1 MTSDELISLGVTS
14 SILTPVDE
22 TFLDKDGNIVS
33 VEKFVPVIGLSGHR
47 TCEKCGQIMNGR
59 VFDGHTDNFV
69 CLRCLEKEEEKKLS
83 QREIAEALLPDM
95 TTVPMTDEDI
105 ERFMRG

>member
-14 SILTPVDE
+14 SILTAEDE

-33 VEKFVPVIGLSGHR
+33 VERF
-47 TCEKCGQIMNGR
+47 T
-59 VFDGHTDNFV
+59 T
-69 CLRCLEKEEEKKLS
+69 
-83 QREIAEALLPDM
+83 REIAEALLPDM

>member
-33 VEKFVPVIGLSGHR
+33 VEKFVPV
-47 TCEKCGQIMNGR
+47 GQAINP
-59 VFDGHTDNFV
+59 
-69 CLRCLEKEEEKKLS
+69 
-83 QREIAEALLPDM
+83 RELAEILLPDM
-95 TTVPMTDEDI
+95 STVPMTDDEI
-105 ERFMRG
+105 QRFMRG

>member
-33 VEKFVPVIGLSGHR
+33 VEKFVPV
-47 TCEKCGQIMNGR
+47 GQAI
-59 VFDGHTDNFV
+59 
-69 CLRCLEKEEEKKLS
+69 S
-83 QREIAEALLPDM
+83 PRELAETLLPDM
-95 TTVPMTDEDI
+95 STVPMTDDEI
-105 ERFMRG
+105 QRFMRG